1 MPKSPSKPPSKP
13 SSKTLFLP
21 GASGHASFWKPVADR
36 ARLDGVFFSWPGL
49 GTEPSRPGIAGIEDL
64 VALVAREI
72 TEPVNIIAQSMGG
85 LIALKLALSRPG
97 SVERL
102 VLAVTSGGVPVADLG
117 GADWRFDYFTAF
129 PNAARWIADPVCDL
143 SSRIPMVKART
154 LLLWGGADPLSPV
167 AVGKRLLTLLPNAR
181 LRVFPDAGH
190 DLAQTH
196 VDAVAAE
203 IGQHLIDDASA
214 SPR

>member
-1 MPKSPSKPPSKP
+1 MQPERR
-13 SSKTLFLP
+13 LP
-21 GASGHASFWKPVADR
+21 
-36 ARLDGVFFSWPGL
+36 L
-49 GTEPSRPGIAGIEDL
+49 
-64 VALVAREI
+64 
-72 TEPVNIIAQSMGG
+72 IIACALFIENMDSTAIATALPAIAADFGTSP
-85 LIALKLALSRPG
+85 IALKLALSRPG

-117 GADWRFDYFTAF
+117 GADWRSDYFTAF

-167 AVGKRLLTLLPNAR
+167 TVGERLLTLLPNAR

-203 IGQHLIDDASA
+203 IGKHLIDDASA